1 MIKRNY
7 VFKTY
12 KRIIITSFQP
22 RKLDDF
28 FYQIR
33 NGSKANLS
41 EKLCVHRK
49 QRTLLQTIKYT

>member
-7 VFKTY
+7 VLKTY

-28 FYQIR
+28 FYQI
-33 NGSKANLS
+33 
-41 EKLCVHRK
+41 
-49 QRTLLQTIKYT
+49 IKKWQQNELI